1 MKKLLLLPLI
11 ACSALPMAAFAKAP
25 DWTYLQASYA
35 LMNNDEASELKFKG
49 FSVAGSGQIGKDFFV
64 TGKYTAIE
72 DTDYNQDLA
81 QFSFGG
87 GSRYAINDTTDFYAA
102 LLFERAEF
110 DYGLDD
116 GVDTGYTAK
125 LGVRS
130 VVADNF
136 DVNVAV
142 GKIDVI
148 SSETLIEL
156 DAFYIFATNENLSTG
171 ISYRSFG
178 DFDSYE
184 LTLRYSF

>member
-11 ACSALPMAAFAKAP
+11 ACSAFSTVTLAKAP

-35 LMNNDEASELKFKG
+35 LMNNDEASELEFKG
-49 FSVAGSGQIGKDFFV
+49 FSIAGSGQIGNDFFI
-64 TGKYTAIE
+64 TGKYTSIE
-72 DTDYNQDLA
+72 DTNYNQDLD
-81 QFSFGG
+81 QLSFGG
-87 GSRYAINDTTDFYAA
+87 GTRYAVNETTDFYAVV
-102 LLFERAEF
+102 LLERAEF

-116 GVDTGYTAK
+116 GVDTGYSAK
-125 LGVRS
+125 LGLRS
-130 VVADNF
+130 ILADNF

-148 SSETLIEL
+148 SAETLLEL
-156 DAFYIFATNENLSTG
+156 DAFYVFETNKNVSTG
-171 ISYRSFG
+171 ISYRTFG